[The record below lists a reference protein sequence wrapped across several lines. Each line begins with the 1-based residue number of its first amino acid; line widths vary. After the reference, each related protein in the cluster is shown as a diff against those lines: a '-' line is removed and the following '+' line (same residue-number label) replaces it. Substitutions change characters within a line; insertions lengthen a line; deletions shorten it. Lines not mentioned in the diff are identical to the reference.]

1 MKWNMKMRNA
11 LPLLALICFT
21 GCEAFI
27 PAGSKQALPK
37 PPVVV
42 TPTKDQRIE
51 LVIRVDGEGR
61 IKLDGNST
69 IGITSDS
76 VRYNR
81 CVCGADCGCDITNPA
96 KRIDPGTPT
105 PGDVKQLQQDG
116 DPSVARRRAEKPIV
130 RLYAPEWCGV
140 CKPVKDA
147 FSGRKDL
154 PFDFVVVRGETPAA
168 TSYPWITW
176 TRTDGVVMNF
186 DGYTWGSVDN
196 VVNGWRANQ

>member
-1 MKWNMKMRNA
+1 MKWNMKMKNA
-11 LPLLALICFT
+11 LPLLALVCFT

-27 PAGSKQALPK
+27 PGGKQALPK

-42 TPTKDQRIE
+42 PKQDGQRIE

-76 VRYNR
+76 VRFNR
-81 CVCGADCGCDITNPA
+81 CVCGADCVCLTNPA
-96 KRIDPGTPT
+96 KRSETGMPT
-105 PGDVKQLQQDG
+105 SVDATELRQDA
-116 DPSVARRRAEKPIV
+116 DPSSARRRAEKPIV
-130 RLYAPEWCGV
+130 RLYAPDWCGA
-140 CKPVKDA
+140 CRPVKDA
-147 FSGRKDL
+147 FAGRSDL

-176 TRTDGVVMNF
+176 TRKDGVVMSF
-186 DGYTWGSVDN
+186 DAFTWGSVDN